1 MRFWTAALSEGV
13 YLPIH
18 GGQDLKVLG
27 AVGNVGADHRMF
39 VKFQPIRSG
48 ASIRRSSS
56 YGGRYGSSPITVLCG
71 RWRENPAVSV
81 VGLRCGFLVV
91 V

>member
-1 MRFWTAALSEGV
+1 
-13 YLPIH
+13 
-18 GGQDLKVLG
+18 
-27 AVGNVGADHRMF
+27 
-39 VKFQPIRSG
+39 
-48 ASIRRSSS
+48 IRRSSS

-91 V
+91 VHLLGGCKWERLAGHRANAQWDHR